1 MKKLTV
7 KKGATCMACLECV
20 EACSNAY
27 YKESNVFKSCI
38 QIVERKGEPKPM
50 ACPQC
55 GKCAEVCEAGAITQ
69 NAKGVYM
76 VNKKLCTGCRKV
88 CGSLSVRPDGKSRG
102 QTNCIQ
108 MYSLRYLCKS
118 LSNGNP

>member
-1 MKKLTV
+1 
-7 KKGATCMACLECV
+7 MACLECV

-27 YKESNVFKSCI
+27 YKESNVLKSCI

-69 NAKGVYM
+69 NTKRRIHGKQKTVYRLWKM
-76 VNKKLCTGCRKV
+76 R
-88 CGSLSVRPDGKSRG
+88 GSLSVRLMERLR
-102 QTNCIQ
+102 TNQ
-108 MYSLRYLCKS
+108 PHPNVQPAVSV
-118 LSNGNP
+118 

>member
-50 ACPQC
+50 ACEP
-55 GKCAEVCEAGAITQ
+55 
-69 NAKGVYM
+69 
-76 VNKKLCTGCRKV
+76 
-88 CGSLSVRPDGKSRG
+88 SPSV
-102 QTNCIQ
+102 
-108 MYSLRYLCKS
+108 
-118 LSNGNP
+118 